1 MLIDEATEAR
11 GALRLARRLVGSGV
25 AAGAADGSSS
35 TVSSNLDKAA
45 NSANMTHSTVRSE
58 IRATPTIISK
68 NRPSKTAINPMR
80 SNLYVGFP
88 DFLLRSN

>member
-1 MLIDEATEAR
+1 MLNDETTEAR
-11 GALRLARRLVGSGV
+11 AALRLARRLVGSGV
-25 AAGAADGSSS
+25 AVGATNGSSS
-35 TVSSNLDKAA
+35 TVSSNLINAA
-45 NSANMTHSTVRSE
+45 KSANMTHSTVRSE

-80 SNLYVGFP
+80 SNRYVGFP